1 MATMDEFLLQEGYM
15 EDQLHQQLELGE
27 KQRQEPKAEIE
38 KLIAEKEERD

>member
-27 KQRQEPKAEIE
+27 KQR
-38 KLIAEKEERD
+38 